1 MEKQMGS
8 KESKVIGFIAQK
20 TGTVNLLCEG
30 DSAIVAVSER
40 KMREYIE
47 SIENK
52 LGKSAYEI
60 KKARYGHILKCLR
73 LGAAYSF
80 DEESYSRFFP
90 LTKDEGKKLVEFGK
104 DANEVTHK
112 TGIHLMRIK
121 WI

>member
-1 MEKQMGS
+1 MS
-8 KESKVIGFIAQK
+8 NKESKVVGFIAQK
-20 TGTVNLLCEG
+20 TGTVNLLCDG
-30 DSAIVAVSER
+30 DSAIVAGSENN
-40 KMREYIE
+40 MRNYIE
-47 SIENK
+47 SIENER
-52 LGKSAYEI
+52 GQSVYEI

-90 LTKDEGKKLVEFGK
+90 LVKDEGKKVVEFGK

>member
-1 MEKQMGS
+1 MS
-8 KESKVIGFIAQK
+8 NKESKVIGFIAQK
-20 TGTVNLLCEG
+20 MGTINLLCEG
-30 DSAIVAVSER
+30 DSAIVAGSEK
-40 KMREYIE
+40 KMRDYIG

-52 LGKSAYEI
+52 LGNSSYEI

-80 DEESYSRFFP
+80 DEESYRRFYP